1 MNLNLSFRPLFMT
14 VAACALLACND
25 DSNDPSG
32 AISIGV
38 DPAVVTIAQG
48 GSGTVT
54 VTLSRT
60 PGFSN
65 PVTLSMSN
73 LPTGVTATFTPQVL
87 EGLVASS
94 AVDLDVGATTALGN
108 HILVIN
114 ATADGGSTTLTFTL
128 TVVAAGLR

>member
-1 MNLNLSFRPLFMT
+1 MTRNLSSRRLFM
-14 VAACALLACND
+14 AAATIALLACDD

-60 PGFSN
+60 PSFSN
-65 PVTLSMSN
+65 PVTLSIAN

-87 EGLVASS
+87 EGLVATS
-94 AVDLDVGATTALGN
+94 AVDIDVGPTTALGN

-114 ATADGGSTTLTFTL
+114 ATADGGATTLTFTL
-128 TVVAAGLR
+128 TVVVPGL